1 MGRYPL
7 RTTIGEYMSANEAYL
22 SPSTIASTGSILRV
36 IDREYA
42 RLRSEN
48 PSLKAEPANW
58 GEPEITALLLGIR
71 RMGLSHNS
79 QVHYIVVLKGLL
91 RFVGNGTMERMK
103 ARHPTMFPRMETE
116 RKPSLTEDQLA
127 RVFGSVEMVGGWAGE
142 CMRFLTWTYA
152 FTGLRLSE
160 LTRAERADLNTT
172 NWTLRVSHPKGE
184 RTYGKQR
191 IVPIP
196 EPLRPVVVRYLR
208 ARESILATKGL
219 LETAPLV
226 FTERNPDRSVS
237 TSMVDR
243 WKRQLEGL
251 SGVQFTVHGL
261 RRTYGQT
268 LLDRGVPLETVSVML
283 GHSSTTTT
291 ERHYCRKDANSAMLE
306 VNRAFERSTTSPS
319 VNPPLID
326 RRNPLPGYV

>member
-1 MGRYPL
+1 
-7 RTTIGEYMSANEAYL
+7 MSANKAYL
-22 SPSTIASTGSILRV
+22 SPSTLASTGSILRS
-36 IDREYA
+36 IDRAYA
-42 RLRSEN
+42 ELRAKN
-48 PSLKAEPANW
+48 AGLKAEPANW
-58 GEPEITALLLGIR
+58 GEPEITALLFGIR
-71 RMGLSHNS
+71 KMGLSHNS
-79 QVHYIVVLKGLL
+79 QVHYIVILKGLL
-91 RFVGNGTMERMK
+91 RFAGNGIMERMK

-127 RVFGSVEMVGGWAGE
+127 KVFSSVEKVGGWTGE
-142 CMRFLTWTYA
+142 CIRFLAWTYA
-152 FTGLRLSE
+152 YTGLRLSE
-160 LTRAERADLNTT
+160 LARAERSDLNTT

-191 IVPIP
+191 LVPTP
-196 EPLRPVVVRYLR
+196 EPLRPVIVKYLR
-208 ARESILATKGL
+208 AREALLAKKGV
-219 LETAPLV
+219 LETTPLV
-226 FTERNPDRSVS
+226 FTERNPGRPVSVP
-237 TSMVDR
+237 MVER
-243 WKRQLEGL
+243 WKCQLEQM

-306 VNRAFERSTTSPS
+306 VNRAFERSMTSPS

-326 RRNPLPGYV
+326 RKNQLPGYA